1 MPEQDKPFPPYQP
14 PPENPEKVSREINEG
29 FRRLSEEASTVSMRE
44 MKEREMK
51 ERAEEAEEDK
61 LNRER
66 QKRYGPGPTGKGPE
80 SFKDAMKIGDTEDS
94 LSIDEQ
100 LRQQGA
106 TADETTRASLFA
118 DKSLGK
124 SGNLPLGLTVSDDG
138 PPPRDLDINK
148 IGEMAREAASAE
160 LAGLDDDP
168 LEPSEEE
175 IAHAVQADID
185 RKAKQAEVFAQ
196 KFAAVERGQLDK
208 YPDPPPMT
216 IHQDELTPPV
226 GRNPAPPD
234 LGPEA
239 QANAETILKK
249 AAQCGNND
257 PEVAAILAG
266 HDVIVGDEDSPEV
279 RRIILK
285 QELPDADSTALDLLS
300 MASYRADAL
309 TKPLT
314 LTGEDGID
322 ERVWEAAFMK
332 SLSNACAFNVTPAEF
347 CAEMLDVIALGLLAV
362 DVSHPAF
369 FKSILIEFA
378 YKMDKWGTDFD
389 RQNTPN
395 DWVSY
400 IIRYYSRAI
409 LAENAEDTVNGFVK
423 LAALGYA
430 GAIATKRLGGPAPRH
445 YDKVA
450 ADPKPLVEKDE
461 REKGRQKFGPD
472 GVTPIAR

>member
-29 FRRLSEEASTVSMRE
+29 FRRLSAEAFTVSM
-44 MKEREMK
+44 REMK

-138 PPPRDLDINK
+138 PPPR
-148 IGEMAREAASAE
+148 
-160 LAGLDDDP
+160 
-168 LEPSEEE
+168 
-175 IAHAVQADID
+175 
-185 RKAKQAEVFAQ
+185 
-196 KFAAVERGQLDK
+196 
-208 YPDPPPMT
+208 
-216 IHQDELTPPV
+216 
-226 GRNPAPPD
+226 D